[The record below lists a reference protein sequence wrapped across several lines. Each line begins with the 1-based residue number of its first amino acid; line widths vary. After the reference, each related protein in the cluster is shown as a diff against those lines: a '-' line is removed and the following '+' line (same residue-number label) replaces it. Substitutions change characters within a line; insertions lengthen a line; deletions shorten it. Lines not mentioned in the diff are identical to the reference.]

1 MILPPPARTPPNKH
15 TATYPTFPTNP
26 VIGCIKPEKN
36 CDFQALSYKL
46 SLYSLNCSTEAASPL
61 NALTTL

>member
-36 CDFQALSYKL
+36 CDFQAELYKSL
-46 SLYSLNCSTEAASPL
+46 LYSSNLATEAASPL